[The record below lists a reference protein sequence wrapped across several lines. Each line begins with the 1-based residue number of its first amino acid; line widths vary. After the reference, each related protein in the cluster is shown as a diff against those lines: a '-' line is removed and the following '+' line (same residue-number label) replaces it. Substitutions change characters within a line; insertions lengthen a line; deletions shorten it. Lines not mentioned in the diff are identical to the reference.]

1 MRQAGIFIE
10 SLMPAHDRSWTV
22 FVELDLGSRRAGWG
36 GKFAT
41 FPFPHLA
48 VRYPGS
54 FTGPSHLDYSQKLL
68 VLLVLIALQSKQIIL
83 AF

>member
-22 FVELDLGSRRAGWG
+22 FVGSGRAGWG
-36 GKFAT
+36 GKFTT

-48 VRYPGS
+48 VRYQ
-54 FTGPSHLDYSQKLL
+54 TQAPSRGLL
-68 VLLVLIALQSKQIIL
+68 TWTTARNC
-83 AF
+83 

>member
-1 MRQAGIFIE
+1 M
-10 SLMPAHDRSWTV
+10 
-22 FVELDLGSRRAGWG
+22 FVELDLGRLSQGWAGWEIC
-36 GKFAT
+36 
-41 FPFPHLA
+41 HL
-48 VRYPGS
+48 PLSLSSCQISDTSS